1 MNEKSLG
8 SPRESIPFT
17 PAAPNGFNAT
27 RMALIILGVATAIRL
42 WDALRIGVIGD
53 EAYYWLWSKHLALS
67 YRDKG
72 PLVAW
77 VIALGTKLFGDNAF
91 GIRIAALAFSAG
103 TGWQL
108 FVLAR
113 RLYDE
118 RIALWTLAISCVLP
132 MFVVGSVLMTIDP
145 LSVFFWAWAANVF
158 WSALHDPKV
167 WRWAALGFIVGMGFL
182 AKFTNGLQLGC
193 VALFLLWSKPHRR
206 LFFSR
211 QTIVMCVAFVVAILP
226 VIIWNYQTGWLHY
239 SALHSRSGVENSD
252 DGETSFQIRP
262 AELLQFLAGQL
273 GVLSPLVAIGIAVA
287 AIGIFLKHRQDIR
300 VQFLLSLF
308 LPVAGIFIFFSL
320 NKAGKE
326 NWPAPALITGL
337 IFTVVYWKEL
347 VERAPRWRWVVRV
360 ALILP
365 VIMSVGIHVLEFVPL
380 PGKYDPLRRARGW
393 PDFAAHVQ
401 QAREQHQATLLIGS
415 HYTQASM
422 MTYYLPDR
430 PTTYLAKGTYG
441 KNQFSLWPL
450 YDPSHTRA
458 LYVTQSMRPIPAKLK
473 KDFPTCV
480 VIDDFWA
487 KHQGRD
493 MTRFRIWLCTRP

>member
-1 MNEKSLG
+1 
-8 SPRESIPFT
+8 
-17 PAAPNGFNAT
+17 
-27 RMALIILGVATAIRL
+27 MALIILAVATAIRL
-42 WDALRIGVIGD
+42 LDALRIAVIPD

-77 VIALGTKLFGDNAF
+77 AIALGTKLFGDNAF
-91 GIRIAALAFSAG
+91 GIRIFALLFSAG

-158 WSALHDPKV
+158 WTAQRDPKS

-193 VALFLLWSKPHRR
+193 IALFLLWSKPHRR
-206 LFFSR
+206 LFISR

-226 VIIWNYQTGWLHY
+226 LLYWNFQTGWIHFH
-239 SALHSRSGVENSD
+239 ALHSRSGVENSD
-252 DGETSFQIRP
+252 SGESSFQIRP
-262 AELLQFLAGQL
+262 AELLQFLGGQL
-273 GVLSPLVAIGIAVA
+273 AVLSPLVALGVAVA
-287 AIGIFLKHRQDIR
+287 AIGMLLTQRQDVR

-337 IFTVVYWKEL
+337 ILTVVYWKEL

-360 ALILP
+360 ALIIP
-365 VIMSVGIHVLEFVPL
+365 VVMSVGIHVLEFVPL

-401 QAREQHQATLLIGS
+401 QAREKHQATLLLGS
-415 HYTQASM
+415 HYTPASM

-430 PTTYLAKGTYG
+430 PTTYLARGTYG
-441 KNQFSLWPL
+441 KNQFSLWPS

-458 LYVTQSMRPIPAKLK
+458 LYVAQSIRPIPAKVTN
-473 KDFPTCV
+473 DFPTCV
-480 VIDDFWA
+480 VVDDFWSQ
-487 KHQGRD
+487 HEGRD
-493 MTRFRIWLCTRP
+493 MTRFQIWLCTRP

>member
-1 MNEKSLG
+1 VNENSSG
-8 SPRESIPFT
+8 PVRESIPFT
-17 PAAPNGFNAT
+17 SAFPNGFNAT

-77 VIALGTKLFGDNAF
+77 VIALGTNLFGDNAF

-158 WSALHDPKV
+158 WSALHDPKA
-167 WRWAALGFIVGMGFL
+167 WRWAALGFIIGLGFL

-206 LFFSR
+206 LFLSR
-211 QTIVMCVAFVVAILP
+211 QSIAMCVAFVVAILP
-226 VIIWNYQTGWLHY
+226 VIIWNYQTGWIHY
-239 SALHSRSGVENSD
+239 SALHSRSGVEDADS
-252 DGETSFQIRP
+252 GESSFQIRP
-262 AELLQFLAGQL
+262 TELLQFLAGQL
-273 GVLSPLVAIGIAVA
+273 GVLSPLVAIGVAVA
-287 AIGIFLKHRQDIR
+287 AVGMLLNRRQDTR

-337 IFTVVYWKEL
+337 IFTVVFWKEL
-347 VERAPRWRWVVRV
+347 VERSPRWRWVVRV
-360 ALILP
+360 ALIIP
-365 VIMSVGIHVLEFVPL
+365 VVMSVGLHVLEFLPL
-380 PGKYDPLRRARGW
+380 PAKFDPLRRARGW
-393 PDFAAHVQ
+393 PDFADHVQ
-401 QAREQHQATLLIGS
+401 QAREKHQATLLVGS

-430 PTTYLAKGTYG
+430 PTTYLSKGTYG

-450 YDPSHTRA
+450 YDSSHARA
-458 LYVTQSMRPIPAKLK
+458 LYVSQNTRPPPAALK
-473 KDFPTCV
+473 KDFPTCELV
-480 VIDDFWA
+480 DDFWA

>member
-1 MNEKSLG
+1 
-8 SPRESIPFT
+8 
-17 PAAPNGFNAT
+17 
-27 RMALIILGVATAIRL
+27 MALIILGIATAIRL
-42 WDALRIGVIGD
+42 WDALHIGVIGD

-77 VIALGTKLFGDNAF
+77 VIALATQVFGDNAF
-91 GIRIAALAFSAG
+91 GIRIAALLFSAG

-145 LSVFFWAWAANVF
+145 LSVFFWAWGANVF
-158 WSALHDPKV
+158 WSALHDPKP
-167 WRWAALGFIVGMGFL
+167 WRWSALGFIIGLGFL

-206 LFFSR
+206 LFISG
-211 QTIVMCVAFVVAILP
+211 QSIAMCVAFVVAILP
-226 VIIWNYQTGWLHY
+226 VIIWNYQTGWIHY
-239 SALHSRSGVENSD
+239 SALHSRSGVETGS
-252 DGETSFQIRP
+252 GSGIETSFQIRP
-262 AELLQFLAGQL
+262 EELLQFLAGQL
-273 GVLSPLVAIGIAVA
+273 GVLSPLVAIGVAVA
-287 AIGIFLKHRQDIR
+287 AIGMLRTHRQDTR

-308 LPVAGIFIFFSL
+308 LPVAGIFLFFSL

-337 IFTVVYWKEL
+337 IFTVVYWKEV
-347 VERAPRWRWVVRV
+347 VERSPRWRWVVRV

-365 VIMSVGIHVLEFVPL
+365 VIMSVGLHVLEFLPL
-380 PGKYDPLRRARGW
+380 PAKYDPMRRARGW
-393 PDFAAHVQ
+393 PDYAAHIQ
-401 QAREQHQATLLIGS
+401 QAREKHQATLLVGS

-430 PTTYLAKGTYG
+430 PTTYLSKGTYG
-441 KNQFSLWPL
+441 KNQFSLWPT

-458 LYVTQSMRPIPAKLK
+458 LYVSQNSRPPPAALK
-473 KDFPTCV
+473 KDFPTCQLV
-480 VIDDFWA
+480 DDFWA
-487 KHQGRD
+487 EHQGRP
-493 MTRFRIWLCTRP
+493 MTRFYIWLCTRP